1 MVSEQDPDT
10 AETESNQQNVADEE
24 NRALRRSSARGR
36 AILYFDSLPDDVVD
50 GDPDKGP
57 GEDKGQGLDSW
68 FRQCACDG
76 DRTGLIEWISRL
88 FARSPYNYKV
98 EPYAVAGEED
108 YYFIARYKRGLDNDE
123 GSYLCDCG
131 RWVGLAGGVPQRALV
146 RDFRNSRSADEF
158 VRRLRHGVPQ
168 RYELLMILAAG
179 IGGALPYII
188 VEIVRAL

>member
-1 MVSEQDPDT
+1 MVSEQDPDAVG
-10 AETESNQQNVADEE
+10 AESDQPSVADEDDKV
-24 NRALRRSSARGR
+24 LRRSSARGR
-36 AILYFDSLPDDVVD
+36 AILYFDLPPDDAVD
-50 GDPDKGP
+50 SDPDGQH
-57 GEDKGQGLDSW
+57 GEDEKQGSNAW
-68 FRQCACDG
+68 FRQCICDG
-76 DRTGLIEWISRL
+76 ERTGLIEWISRL

-108 YYFIARYKRGLDNDE
+108 YYFIARYERGSDNDA

-131 RWVGLAGGVPQRALV
+131 RWVGLASGVPQRALV